1 MNTFCYHISF
11 ICVKINVHVELQLS
25 RLSRTD
31 FTLSR
36 TDFTLFRVKAG
47 GGWGGGYNIFTK
59 IILYS

>member
-1 MNTFCYHISF
+1 MNTFFSHISF

-36 TDFTLFRVKAG
+36 TDFTLFRVKARG
-47 GGWGGGYNIFTK
+47 GGGGCNIFT
-59 IILYS
+59 